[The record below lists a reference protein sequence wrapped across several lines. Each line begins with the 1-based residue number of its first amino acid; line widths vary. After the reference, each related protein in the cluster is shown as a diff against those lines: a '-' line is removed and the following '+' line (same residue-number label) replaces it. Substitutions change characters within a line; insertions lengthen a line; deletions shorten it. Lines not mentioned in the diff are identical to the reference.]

1 MYFWKDS
8 ISKKNSIDCNFKI
21 FNDVSYQNVMDGQLQ
36 RSQNVLED
44 CSDITPDVKLA
55 GRFKIWLDNVQ
66 RLTVISNTA

>member
-55 GRFKIWLDNVQ
+55 GHFKIWLDNVQ
-66 RLTVISNTA
+66 WLTVISNTA